1 MWILVFRRE
10 EVVTLMNLVIDDD
23 ALFLN
28 LLLFRLLYDVDG
40 LGILFMMLLL
50 IALEA
55 SSSAI
60 SNLIKIYLLRGYYQI
75 LYNFIY

>member
-28 LLLFRLLYDVDG
+28 LLLFRLLYDVDE
-40 LGILFMMLLL
+40 LEILFMMLLL

-60 SNLIKIYLLRGYYQI
+60 SNLIKIY
-75 LYNFIY
+75 

>member
-28 LLLFRLLYDVDG
+28 LLLFRLLYDVDE
-40 LGILFMMLLL
+40 LEILFMMLLL